1 MLALGVDLVEV
12 ARISALVERKG
23 MERLR
28 RLFTEAELSYARSAP
43 PLAAQRLAARFAAK
57 EAFCKAIGRAV
68 PFREIE
74 LVTKEKRPCLVWQGR
89 FYPVSLTHTARYAA
103 AVVALEPTPSP
114 LRSDPSAAPAA

>member
-12 ARISALVERKG
+12 DRISALVARKG

-28 RLFTEAELSYARSAP
+28 RLFTAAELAYALSSP

-57 EAFCKAIGRAV
+57 EALRKAIGYAV
-68 PFREIE
+68 PFSEIE
-74 LVTKEKRPCLVWQGR
+74 VVMKDGRPRLLWQGR
-89 FYPVSLTHTARYAA
+89 LYPVSITHTAHYAA